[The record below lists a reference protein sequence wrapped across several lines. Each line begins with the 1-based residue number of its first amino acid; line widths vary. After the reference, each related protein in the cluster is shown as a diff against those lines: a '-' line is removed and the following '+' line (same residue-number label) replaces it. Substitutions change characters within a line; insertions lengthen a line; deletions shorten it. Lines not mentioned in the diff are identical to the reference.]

1 MDTNIMLTCI
11 IVLLLISVGL
21 NIFNTYKLEKLNDNP
36 LKPSGLRSN
45 SLQPTPFY
53 KNTQTYHPDNMMGM
67 EELSFMDISSPV
79 NGMIRPH
86 QTNRNQLQ
94 GSIPDMDISSPVND
108 MIRPHQTNRNQLS
121 ETQTDMDHSRDVQ
134 PFRQDPSEMY
144 RRFNSR

>member
-36 LKPSGLRSN
+36 FKPSGLRSN
-45 SLQPTPFY
+45 SLPSTPFY

-86 QTNRNQLQ
+86 QTNRNQL
-94 GSIPDMDISSPVND
+94 
-108 MIRPHQTNRNQLS
+108 S
-121 ETQTDMDHSRDVQ
+121 ETQTDMGHSRDVQ